1 MSETHQNMQ
10 NNPKSSDKPSDSTGS
25 DSTGQKSLLEEYE
38 ESLENE
44 SNALP
49 KEAQEMLEVLE
60 SDEEFN
66 KEMEELMSAIEAG
79 TIDLTVLQSKF
90 LLLIKSTLGRLNKG
104 KSKALEHI
112 LKGNEQDILDQ
123 LTTLSHHMMM
133 QKTPLVQE
141 ATLGVQNP
149 KDKYSNLT
157 AAAIEST
164 KQILKRFAVYEVY
177 KIMNPRRISG
187 ETSKD
192 NFVSNFVTGGIRRAM
207 KYESKELQKASPQE
221 IKQLSKAHGAFKKS
235 GGRGL

>member
-1 MSETHQNMQ
+1 MQ
-10 NNPKSSDKPSDSTGS
+10 NNPKSSNESS

-38 ESLENE
+38 ESLDNE

-79 TIDLTVLQSKF
+79 TLDLTVLQSKF
-90 LLLIKSTLGRLNKG
+90 LLLIKSTLARLNKG
-104 KSKALEHI
+104 KSKALEHL
-112 LKGNEQDILDQ
+112 LKGNEKDILDQ
-123 LTTLSHHMMM
+123 LATLSHHMMM
-133 QKTPLVQE
+133 QRTPVVQE

-157 AAAIEST
+157 AAAIQST

-177 KIMNPRRISG
+177 KIMNPRRIAG
-187 ETSKD
+187 ETSRD
-192 NFVSNFVTGGIRRAM
+192 NLVANFITGGIRKAI
-207 KYESKELQKASPQE
+207 KYEPKEFQKTSALE
-221 IKQLSKAHGAFKKS
+221 IKQLGKAHNAFKKS

>member
-1 MSETHQNMQ
+1 MQ
-10 NNPKSSDKPSDSTGS
+10 NNPKSSNESSDSTGK
-25 DSTGQKSLLEEYE
+25 KSLLEEYE
-38 ESLENE
+38 ESLDNE

-66 KEMEELMSAIEAG
+66 KEMEELMSAIAAG
-79 TIDLTVLQSKF
+79 TLDLTALQSKF
-90 LLLIKSTLGRLNKG
+90 LLLIKSTLARLNKS

-123 LTTLSHHMMM
+123 LATLSHYMMM
-133 QKTPLVQE
+133 QRTLVVQE

-157 AAAIEST
+157 AAAIQST
-164 KQILKRFAVYEVY
+164 KQILKRFAVYEIY
-177 KIMNPRRISG
+177 KVMNPRRIAG

-192 NFVSNFVTGGIRRAM
+192 NFIANLVTGGIRKAI
-207 KYESKELQKASPQE
+207 KYEPKEFQKASTKE
-221 IKQLSKAHGAFKKS
+221 IKQLSKAHVAFKKS